1 MITNAYTHEQISRNL
16 YKELD
21 DATPTGIMLRN
32 FATPIRKSILQ
43 RVNSW
48 ASN

>member
-21 DATPTGIMLRN
+21 DATPTGIMLRKFCYSHKKIN
-32 FATPIRKSILQ
+32 ITAG
-43 RVNSW
+43 
-48 ASN
+48 